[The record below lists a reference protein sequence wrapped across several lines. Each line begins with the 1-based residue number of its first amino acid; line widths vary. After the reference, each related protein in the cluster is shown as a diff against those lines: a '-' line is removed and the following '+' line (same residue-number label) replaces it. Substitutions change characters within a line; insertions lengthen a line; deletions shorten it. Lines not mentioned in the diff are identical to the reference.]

1 MRSGSLKQVGRL
13 PRFFRP
19 SEKTV
24 LHDEQLGELEIWP
37 GYKASS
43 YVYGSGVYLVLESIN
58 KFFRTESCLDKIK
71 EMQANRASVTDID
84 VFFQEI
90 HVLTGW
96 GTKRPYRISRVRY
109 DLNPLTAKFSNE
121 GTSVSVR
128 EYFKDKYQIDLDPK

>member
-1 MRSGSLKQVGRL
+1 MTLVIKRVNSFNLDSLELCQMDKNPVQLTFLNLLIQKFMRSGSLKQVGRL

-58 KFFRTESCLDKIK
+58 KFFRTESCLDKI
-71 EMQANRASVTDID
+71 
-84 VFFQEI
+84 
-90 HVLTGW
+90 
-96 GTKRPYRISRVRY
+96 
-109 DLNPLTAKFSNE
+109 
-121 GTSVSVR
+121 R
-128 EYFKDKYQIDLDPK
+128 EL